1 MRKELTAS
9 NLAKSNALK
18 NARIISG
25 IFVNVMGRK
34 SAETQ
39 LLMTSKELYI
49 TLVEMCVRDEAIV
62 KSQLDKQKISY
73 SVLSGYFVLK
83 MKLIVYEKERME

>member
-34 SAETQ
+34 FAET
-39 LLMTSKELYI
+39 
-49 TLVEMCVRDEAIV
+49 
-62 KSQLDKQKISY
+62 
-73 SVLSGYFVLK
+73 
-83 MKLIVYEKERME
+83 